1 MKHINPFFII
11 AIVFLAIVI
20 AVGLIAGPTIVRDN
34 RVTDLA
40 ITPVLGRGYSIG
52 TNTYQSICL
61 KDVRLTEPS
70 YDMQYRF
77 EESTVERETKE
88 TRAREELKKSSLKYS
103 WEQRK
108 SGGWG
113 GGSSYSKYSTDRTRE
128 RSAKSVTIDGVKW
141 FNHDI
146 FVTIDLFSYYAS
158 VDESRSKMSDSSV
171 ALLLTNDIPGFFSSC
186 GPFYVRSIG
195 RAAKFISKFTY
206 RTREETKD
214 QSFETK
220 LKTALQSF
228 STATK
233 RSSSWGRTTTT
244 TTTLSKKDEQQL
256 VQAREF
262 NSLARERQLIIETSA
277 YGLGKNEGA
286 TLIAYDIDTFRNAI
300 KDGFKAMQSPRT
312 GRVATM
318 EVVPWVENTEFQA
331 LVKLQR
337 SPDEY
342 ETIKDAEGKPVLDKD
357 GNPQK
362 VLKKKGK
369 LLYEKK
375 IILTMNAEFIMEVER
390 ADRNLMNMYYKAKL
404 CRNTIDATWK
414 QEGGDKLMEEFAN
427 SRVVNN
433 RFPDK
438 TMLLSD
444 LDKKITEDKL
454 NSLLKK
460 EVDFMYG
467 PDGESGAN
475 KCIRE
480 IMDKGIFDY
489 RYQEHES
496 CQNLLK
502 QMGEIQDELIEY
514 YCMPVLMD

>member
-1 MKHINPFFII
+1 MKHINLFFII
-11 AIVFLAIVI
+11 VIVFLAIAI
-20 AVGLIAGPTIVRDN
+20 TIGLIAGPTIVRDN

-61 KDVRLTEPS
+61 KNVQLTEPS

-77 EESTVERETKE
+77 EESTAEKE
-88 TRAREELKKSSLKYS
+88 TEETRRREEIRKTSSSYS
-103 WEQRK
+103 RSVRK
-108 SGGWG
+108 SGR
-113 GGSSYSKYSTDRTRE
+113 YEKYSADRSRE
-128 RSAKSVTIDGVKW
+128 RSDKSVNIDGVKW

-146 FVTIDLFSYYAS
+146 FVTIDLYSYYAS

-171 ALLLTNDIPGFFSSC
+171 ALLATDDIPGFFSSC

-195 RAAKFISKFTY
+195 RWARFISKFTY

-220 LKTALQSF
+220 LKTAIQSF
-228 STATK
+228 STLS
-233 RSSSWGRTTTT
+233 RSTTSWGRTTTT
-244 TTTLSKKDEQQL
+244 TTTMKQKNEQQII
-256 VQAREF
+256 QAREF
-262 NSLARERQLIIETSA
+262 SSLAREKQLIIETSA
-277 YGLGKNEGA
+277 WGLGKSEGT
-286 TLIAYDIDTFRNAI
+286 TLVAYDIDTFRNAI
-300 KDGFKAMQSPRT
+300 KDGFKAMQNPRT

-342 ETIKDAEGKPVLDKD
+342 DTVKDAEGKPVLDKD
-357 GNPQK
+357 GNPRK

-404 CRNTIDATWK
+404 CRNNIDASWK
-414 QEGGDKLMEEFAN
+414 QEGGGKLMDEFVN
-427 SRVVNN
+427 SRVVHN

-438 TMLLSD
+438 TMLLSE
-444 LDKKITEDKL
+444 LDKKVNEDKI

-460 EVDFMYG
+460 EADFMYG
-467 PDGESGAN
+467 PDGKSGAN
-475 KCIRE
+475 KCISD

-514 YCMPVLMD
+514 YCMPILQD